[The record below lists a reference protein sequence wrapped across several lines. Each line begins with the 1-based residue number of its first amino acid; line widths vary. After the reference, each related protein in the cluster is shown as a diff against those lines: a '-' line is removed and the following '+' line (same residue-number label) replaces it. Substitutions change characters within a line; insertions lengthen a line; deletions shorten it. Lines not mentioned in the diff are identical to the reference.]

1 MHKKICDTIRLKRD
15 DVSVLGHLSLVS
27 PCFQEKLL
35 NLSYRN
41 LYPRTNTGGQ
51 EENSK
56 VSEITIVKE
65 LGKITP

>member
-1 MHKKICDTIRLKRD
+1 MLKRD
-15 DVSVLGHLSLVS
+15 DADVLGHLSLVNPYS
-27 PCFQEKLL
+27 LEKLL
-35 NLSYRN
+35 NLSYWN

-56 VSEITIVKE
+56 VSEITMVKE

>member
-1 MHKKICDTIRLKRD
+1 MGKKFYGTSTQLK
-15 DVSVLGHLSLVS
+15 

-35 NLSYRN
+35 NLSYWN

-56 VSEITIVKE
+56 VSEITMVKE
-65 LGKITP
+65 LGKMTP

>member
-1 MHKKICDTIRLKRD
+1 MLKRD
-15 DVSVLGHLSLVS
+15 DVDFLGNLSLVT
-27 PCFQEKLL
+27 PCFLEKLL
-35 NLSYRN
+35 NLSYWN

-56 VSEITIVKE
+56 VSEITMVKE